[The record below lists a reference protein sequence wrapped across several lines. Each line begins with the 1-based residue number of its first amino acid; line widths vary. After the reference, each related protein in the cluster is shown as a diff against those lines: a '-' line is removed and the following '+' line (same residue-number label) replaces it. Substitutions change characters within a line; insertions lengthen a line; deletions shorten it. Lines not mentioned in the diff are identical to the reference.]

1 VRIANTINL
10 LIGSLAII
18 LGGLSVLAG
27 PSVPTGQVPDRS
39 PLPAMMHK
47 DSAETDNGARPNNSA
62 RVTEQ
67 KSIAG
72 VPVLIS
78 KPRLVNPN
86 TRLVVLYHGFGPPQN
101 PRALAEVLRLGK
113 MDAVLAFV
121 NLPMVADRMP
131 AGGKDELLRVQK
143 EDFVNG
149 FFFRSISG
157 ASAELPQIVN
167 ELNATYHLDSD
178 KGIGL
183 FGFSAGGAAA
193 LLALLESAVPV
204 KAAVIV
210 NAPMSVM
217 QNVENWQRTLKR
229 QFEWDNASRKAAS
242 RYDVER
248 QADKIAE
255 RKILPALLIMQGDAD
270 KQLGVET
277 ARRAFETLKQRYVG
291 RGEAERIQFEV
302 IHGLAHNFGP
312 GSGAT
317 GSDETSINLEIEQKT
332 EQWFQRF
339 LRPGPSGSLNSCH
352 S

>member
-1 VRIANTINL
+1 MINL
-10 LIGSLAII
+10 LIGSLALI
-18 LGGLSVLAG
+18 LGGTSVLLGASAPTEQSPGDPTPPAMLHKKNAEADGRAG
-27 PSVPTGQVPDRS
+27 PNS
-39 PLPAMMHK
+39 
-47 DSAETDNGARPNNSA
+47 SA

-67 KSIAG
+67 KSVGG

-78 KPRLVNPN
+78 KPGMVTPN

-101 PRALAEVLRLGK
+101 PRALAEVLRLEE
-113 MDAVLAFV
+113 MDAILAFV

-131 AGGKDELLRVQK
+131 AGGRDELLRVQK

-157 ASAELPQIVN
+157 ATAELQQIVKD
-167 ELNATYHLDSD
+167 LNATYHLDAD

-193 LLALLESAVPV
+193 LLAVLESDVPIT
-204 KAAVIV
+204 AAVIV
-210 NAPMSVM
+210 NAPTSVT

-229 QFEWDNASRKAAS
+229 QFEWDDASRKAAS
-242 RYDVER
+242 RYNVQL

-255 RKILPALLIMQGDAD
+255 RKILPALLILQGDAD
-270 KQLGVET
+270 EQFGIGP
-277 ARRAFETLKQRYVG
+277 ARRAFDALKQRYVA

-317 GSDETSINLEIEQKT
+317 GSAQASIDLEIEQKT
-332 EQWFQRF
+332 EHWFERF
-339 LRPGPSGSLNSCH
+339 LCRGPS
-352 S
+352 

>member
-1 VRIANTINL
+1 MNNL
-10 LIGSLAII
+10 LIGSLAIT
-18 LGGLSVLAG
+18 LGGILAG
-27 PSVPTGQVPDRS
+27 ASPPMEQSPRVPTPPGMV
-39 PLPAMMHK
+39 HK
-47 DSAETDNGARPNNSA
+47 ENAQADDGAGSNRPA

-67 KSIAG
+67 KSLGG

-78 KPRLVNPN
+78 RPGTVNPN

-101 PRALAEVLRLGK
+101 PRALANVLRLEE
-113 MDAVLAFV
+113 MDAILAFV

-131 AGGKDELLRVQK
+131 AGGREELLRVQK

-157 ASAELPQIVN
+157 ATAELQQIVN

-178 KGIGL
+178 KGIGV

-193 LLALLESAVPV
+193 LLALLESNVPIT
-204 KAAVIV
+204 AAVIV
-210 NAPMSVM
+210 NAPMSVT

-242 RYDVER
+242 RYDVEL
-248 QADKIAE
+248 QADKVAE
-255 RKILPALLIMQGDAD
+255 RKILPALLIVQGDAD
-270 KQLGVET
+270 KQLGVEP
-277 ARRAFETLKQRYVG
+277 ARRAFEALKQRYVG
-291 RGEAERIQFEV
+291 RGEDERIQFEL

-317 GSDETSINLEIEQKT
+317 GSAQASIDLEIEQKT
-332 EQWFQRF
+332 KHWFERF
-339 LRPGPSGSLNSCH
+339 LRRGPS
-352 S
+352 

>member
-1 VRIANTINL
+1 MINL
-10 LIGSLAII
+10 LAGSLAII
-18 LGGLSVLAG
+18 LGGTSVLAG
-27 PSVPTGQVPDRS
+27 TRATPQQSPRVPTPS
-39 PLPAMMHK
+39 AMVHK
-47 DSAETDNGARPNNSA
+47 ENAQAHNGAGLNSSA

-67 KSIAG
+67 KSVG
-72 VPVLIS
+72 EVPVLIS
-78 KPRLVNPN
+78 RPRVMNPN

-101 PRALAEVLRLGK
+101 PRALADVLRLEET
-113 MDAVLAFV
+113 DAILAFV

-157 ASAELPQIVN
+157 ATAELPQIVK
-167 ELNATYHLDSD
+167 ELNATYHFSD

-183 FGFSAGGAAA
+183 FGFSAGGAAG
-193 LLALLESAVPV
+193 LLALLESDVSIT
-204 KAAVIV
+204 AAVIV

-229 QFEWDNASRKAAS
+229 QFEWDDASRKAAS
-242 RYDVER
+242 RYDVEL
-248 QADKIAE
+248 QADKIAA

-270 KQLGVET
+270 KQLGLGP
-277 ARRAFETLKQRYVG
+277 ARRAFAALKQRFVG

-302 IHGLAHNFGP
+302 IHRLAHNFGP

-317 GSDETSINLEIEQKT
+317 GSDQASIDLEIEQKT
-332 EQWFQRF
+332 EHWFQRF
-339 LRPGPSGSLNSCH
+339 LWRGPS
-352 S
+352 

>member
-1 VRIANTINL
+1 MNNL
-10 LIGSLAII
+10 LTASLAIT
-18 LGGLSVLAG
+18 LGGTSVSAG
-27 PSVPTGQVPDRS
+27 ASPPMEQSPGVPTPPGVV
-39 PLPAMMHK
+39 HK
-47 DSAETDNGARPNNSA
+47 ENAEAYNGAGTNGSA

-67 KSIAG
+67 KSVGG

-78 KPRLVNPN
+78 RPGVVTPN
-86 TRLVVLYHGFGPPQN
+86 TRLVLFYHGFGPPQN
-101 PRALAEVLRLGK
+101 PRALAEVLRLEE
-113 MDAVLAFV
+113 MDAILAFV

-131 AGGKDELLRVQK
+131 AGGRDELLRVQK

-157 ASAELPQIVN
+157 ATAELQQIVK
-167 ELNATYHLDSD
+167 ELNATYHLDAD

-193 LLALLESAVPV
+193 LLALLESNLPIT
-204 KAAVIV
+204 AAVIV

-217 QNVENWQRTLKR
+217 QNVENWERTLKR

-242 RYDVER
+242 RYDVQL

-255 RKILPALLIMQGDAD
+255 RKILPALLIVQGDAD
-270 KQLGVET
+270 KQLGIEP
-277 ARRAFETLKQRYVG
+277 ARRAFEALKQRYLG

-312 GSGAT
+312 GSGAI
-317 GSDETSINLEIEQKT
+317 GSAQASIDLEIEQRTKH
-332 EQWFQRF
+332 WFERF
-339 LRPGPSGSLNSCH
+339 LCRGPS
-352 S
+352 

>member
-1 VRIANTINL
+1 MINL

-18 LGGLSVLAG
+18 LGGASALVGTSAPPEQAPDG
-27 PSVPTGQVPDRS
+27 P
-39 PLPAMMHK
+39 PLPAMMHR
-47 DSAETDNGARPNNSA
+47 DSAEADNSAGPNSSA

-67 KSIAG
+67 RSVG
-72 VPVLIS
+72 VVPVLIS
-78 KPRLVNPN
+78 KPGVVNPN

-101 PRALAEVLRLGK
+101 PRALAHVLRLEE
-113 MDAVLAFV
+113 MDAILAFV

-131 AGGKDELLRVQK
+131 AGGRDELLRVQK

-157 ASAELPQIVN
+157 ATAELRQIVK
-167 ELNATYHLDSD
+167 ELDATYHLDAE

-193 LLALLESAVPV
+193 LLALLESDVPIT
-204 KAAVIV
+204 AAVIV
-210 NAPMSVM
+210 NAPMSVT

-229 QFEWDNASRKAAS
+229 QFEWDNASREAAS
-242 RYDVER
+242 RYDVEL

-255 RKILPALLIMQGDAD
+255 RKILPALLIVQGDAD
-270 KQLGVET
+270 KQLGIEP
-277 ARRAFETLKQRYVG
+277 ARRAFEALKQRYVE
-291 RGEAERIQFEV
+291 RSHAERIQFEV

-317 GSDETSINLEIEQKT
+317 ASAQASIDLEIEQKT
-332 EQWFQRF
+332 EHWFERF
-339 LRPGPSGSLNSCH
+339 LRRGPS
-352 S
+352 

>member
-1 VRIANTINL
+1 VNNL
-10 LIGSLAII
+10 LIGSLAIT
-18 LGGLSVLAG
+18 LGSTSVLAG
-27 PSVPTGQVPDRS
+27 TSPATEQVPDGP

-47 DSAETDNGARPNNSA
+47 DSAEADDGARSNSSA

-67 KSIAG
+67 KSVG
-72 VPVLIS
+72 EVPLLIS
-78 KPRLVNPN
+78 RPEVVNPN

-101 PRALAEVLRLGK
+101 PRALAEALRLEE
-113 MDAVLAFV
+113 MDAILAFV

-131 AGGKDELLRVQK
+131 TGGKNELLRVQK

-157 ASAELPQIVN
+157 ATAELQQIVK
-167 ELNATYHLDSD
+167 ELNATYHLDAD

-193 LLALLESAVPV
+193 LLALLESDVPIT
-204 KAAVIV
+204 AAVTV
-210 NAPMSVM
+210 NAPMSVT

-229 QFEWDNASRKAAS
+229 QFEWDNASRKAAR
-242 RYDVER
+242 RYDVQL

-255 RKILPALLIMQGDAD
+255 RKILPALLIVQGDAD
-270 KQLGVET
+270 KQLGIEP
-277 ARRAFETLKQRYVG
+277 ARRAFEALKQRYVG

-302 IHGLAHNFGP
+302 IHGLTHNFGP

-317 GSDETSINLEIEQKT
+317 GSAEASIDLKIEQKT
-332 EQWFQRF
+332 KHWFERF
-339 LRPGPSGSLNSCH
+339 LRQGP
-352 S
+352 

>member
-1 VRIANTINL
+1 M
-10 LIGSLAII
+10 
-18 LGGLSVLAG
+18 LAG
-27 PSVPTGQVPDRS
+27 ASPPMEQSPSVPTS
-39 PLPAMMHK
+39 PAMVYK
-47 DSAETDNGARPNNSA
+47 ENAQADNGASPNTSA

-67 KSIAG
+67 KSVVG

-78 KPRLVNPN
+78 RPGAVNPS

-101 PRALAEVLRLGK
+101 PRALAEVLRLEE
-113 MDAVLAFV
+113 MDAILAFV

-131 AGGKDELLRVQK
+131 AGGRDELLRVQK

-157 ASAELPQIVN
+157 ASAELRHIVK
-167 ELNATYHLDSD
+167 ELNSTYHLDAD

-193 LLALLESAVPV
+193 LLALLESDVPIT
-204 KAAVIV
+204 AAVIL

-242 RYDVER
+242 RYDVQS

-255 RKILPALLIMQGDAD
+255 RKTLPALLVMQGDAD
-270 KQLGVET
+270 KQLGIEP
-277 ARRAFETLKQRYVG
+277 ARRAFEALKQCYVA
-291 RGEAERIQFEV
+291 RGEAEGIQFEM

-317 GSDETSINLEIEQKT
+317 GSDQASIDLEIEQKT
-332 EQWFQRF
+332 KHWFERF
-339 LRPGPSGSLNSCH
+339 LCRGYS
-352 S
+352 

>member
-1 VRIANTINL
+1 MINL

-18 LGGLSVLAG
+18 LGGTRALAG
-27 PSVPTGQVPDRS
+27 TSAPMEQSSGVPILPTMVRKQKTEADDGAS
-39 PLPAMMHK
+39 PN
-47 DSAETDNGARPNNSA
+47 SAA

-67 KSIAG
+67 KSIGG

-78 KPRLVNPN
+78 RPEVANPN

-101 PRALAEVLRLGK
+101 PRALAQVLRLEK

-131 AGGKDELLRVQK
+131 AGGRDELLRVQK

-157 ASAELPQIVN
+157 ATAELQQIVK
-167 ELNATYHLDSD
+167 ELNATCHLDPD

-193 LLALLESAVPV
+193 LLALLESDVPIT
-204 KAAVIV
+204 AAVIV

-242 RYDVER
+242 RYDVELH
-248 QADKIAE
+248 ADKIAE
-255 RKILPALLIMQGDAD
+255 RKILPALLILQGDAD
-270 KQLGVET
+270 EQFGIGP
-277 ARRAFETLKQRYVG
+277 ARHAFDALKQRYVG
-291 RGEAERIQFEV
+291 RGEAERIQFKV

-317 GSDETSINLEIEQKT
+317 GSAQALIDLEIQQKT
-332 EQWFQRF
+332 KHWFERF
-339 LRPGPSGSLNSCH
+339 LLRVPG
-352 S
+352 

>member
-1 VRIANTINL
+1 MINL
-10 LIGSLAII
+10 PIGSLAII
-18 LGGLSVLAG
+18 LGGTSVLAG
-27 PSVPTGQVPDRS
+27 TSAPTEQAPDGS
-39 PLPAMMHK
+39 PLPAMMQK
-47 DSAETDNGARPNNSA
+47 DSAEADNGARPNSSA

-67 KSIAG
+67 KSVGG

-78 KPRLVNPN
+78 RPGVVNPN

-101 PRALAEVLRLGK
+101 PHALAKVLRLEK
-113 MDAVLAFV
+113 MNAILAFV

-131 AGGKDELLRVQK
+131 TGGRDELLRVQK

-157 ASAELPQIVN
+157 ATAELQQIVK
-167 ELNATYHLDSD
+167 ELNATYHLDAD

-193 LLALLESAVPV
+193 LLALLESDVPIT
-204 KAAVIV
+204 AAVIV
-210 NAPMSVM
+210 NAPMSVT

-229 QFEWDNASRKAAS
+229 QFEWDDASRKAAS
-242 RYDVER
+242 RYDVEL

-255 RKILPALLIMQGDAD
+255 RKIFPSLLIVQGDAD
-270 KQLGVET
+270 EQLGIEP
-277 ARRAFETLKQRYVG
+277 ARRAFDALKQRYAA

-312 GSGAT
+312 ASGAT
-317 GSDETSINLEIEQKT
+317 GPAQASIDLEIERKT
-332 EQWFQRF
+332 EHWFERF
-339 LRPGPSGSLNSCH
+339 LLRSS
-352 S
+352 

>member
-1 VRIANTINL
+1 
-10 LIGSLAII
+10 
-18 LGGLSVLAG
+18 
-27 PSVPTGQVPDRS
+27 
-39 PLPAMMHK
+39 MMHN
-47 DSAETDNGARPNNSA
+47 DSAEPDKSAGPNSSA
-62 RVTEQ
+62 HVTQQ
-67 KSIAG
+67 KSITG

-78 KPRLVNPN
+78 KPEVVTPN

-101 PRALAEVLRLGK
+101 PRALAQVLRLEE
-113 MDAVLAFV
+113 MDAILAFV

-131 AGGKDELLRVQK
+131 TGGRDELLRLQK

-157 ASAELPQIVN
+157 ATAELPQIVK
-167 ELNATYHLDSD
+167 ELNATYHLDAD

-193 LLALLESAVPV
+193 LLALLESDVPIT
-204 KAAVIV
+204 AAVIV

-229 QFEWDNASRKAAS
+229 QFEWDNASTEAAS
-242 RYDVER
+242 RYDVEL

-255 RKILPALLIMQGDAD
+255 RKVLPALLIVQGDAD
-270 KQLGVET
+270 KQLGIES

-312 GSGAT
+312 GFGAT
-317 GSDETSINLEIEQKT
+317 GSGDASIDLEIEQKT
-332 EQWFQRF
+332 EHWFQRF
-339 LRPGPSGSLNSCH
+339 LLGAPRGSTN
-352 S
+352 

>member
-1 VRIANTINL
+1 MNNL
-10 LIGSLAII
+10 LIGSLAMT
-18 LGGLSVLAG
+18 LGGTSVLAG
-27 PSVPTGQVPDRS
+27 ASS
-39 PLPAMMHK
+39 PMEQSPRLSTPPAMVHK
-47 DSAETDNGARPNNSA
+47 ENAGADNGAEPNSSA

-67 KSIAG
+67 KSVGG

-78 KPRLVNPN
+78 RPGVVNPN
-86 TRLVVLYHGFGPPQN
+86 TRLIVFYHGFGPPQN
-101 PRALAEVLRLGK
+101 PRALAEVLRLEE

-157 ASAELPQIVN
+157 ATAELQQIVKD
-167 ELNATYHLDSD
+167 LNATYHLDAD

-193 LLALLESAVPV
+193 FLAMLESDVPIT
-204 KAAVIV
+204 AAVIV
-210 NAPMSVM
+210 NAPTSVT
-217 QNVENWQRTLKR
+217 QNVENWQRTVKR
-229 QFEWDNASRKAAS
+229 QFEWNDASRKAAS
-242 RYDVER
+242 RYNVEL

-255 RKILPALLIMQGDAD
+255 RKILPALLILQGDAD
-270 KQLGVET
+270 EQFGIGP
-277 ARRAFETLKQRYVG
+277 ARRAFDALKQRYVA

-317 GSDETSINLEIEQKT
+317 GSAQASIDLEIEQKT
-332 EQWFQRF
+332 KHWFERF
-339 LRPGPSGSLNSCH
+339 LLRGPS
-352 S
+352 

>member
-1 VRIANTINL
+1 MINL
-10 LIGSLAII
+10 LIGSLII
-18 LGGLSVLAG
+18 TLGGASVLAAAKE
-27 PSVPTGQVPDRS
+27 S
-39 PLPAMMHK
+39 PQQSPGLPMPAAITQK
-47 DSAETDNGARPNNSA
+47 GSAAAQNDAGSNSSA

-67 KSIAG
+67 KSVGG

-78 KPRLVNPN
+78 RPRVVNPN
-86 TRLVVLYHGFGPPQN
+86 TRLVVLYHGFGPPQD
-101 PRALAEVLRLGK
+101 PQALAEVLRLEE
-113 MDAVLAFV
+113 MDAILAFV

-131 AGGKDELLRVQK
+131 AGGKDELLRLQK

-157 ASAELPQIVN
+157 ATAELRQIVK
-167 ELNATYHLDSD
+167 ELTATYHLDAD

-193 LLALLESAVPV
+193 LLALLESDVPITV
-204 KAAVIV
+204 AVIV
-210 NAPMSVM
+210 NAPMSVT
-217 QNVENWQRTLKR
+217 QNVENWERMLKR
-229 QFEWDNASRKAAS
+229 QFEWDNASRQAAS
-242 RYDVER
+242 RYDVEL

-255 RKILPALLIMQGDAD
+255 RKILPALLIVQGDAD
-270 KQLGVET
+270 KQLGVEP
-277 ARRAFETLKQRYVG
+277 ARRAFEALKQRYAG

-317 GSDETSINLEIEQKT
+317 GSDQASIDLEIEQKT
-332 EQWFQRF
+332 EHWFQRF
-339 LRPGPSGSLNSCH
+339 LRQAH

>member
-1 VRIANTINL
+1 MINL

-18 LGGLSVLAG
+18 LGGTRVLAG
-27 PSVPTGQVPDRS
+27 TSAPMEQSPGGPTLPTVVHKQNAEADDGAS
-39 PLPAMMHK
+39 P
-47 DSAETDNGARPNNSA
+47 NSPA

-67 KSIAG
+67 KSVGG

-78 KPRLVNPN
+78 RPEVANPN

-101 PRALAEVLRLGK
+101 PRALAQVLRLEK
-113 MDAVLAFV
+113 MDAVLVFV

-131 AGGKDELLRVQK
+131 AGGRDELLRVQK

-157 ASAELPQIVN
+157 ATAELQQIVK
-167 ELNATYHLDSD
+167 ELSATYHLDSD

-193 LLALLESAVPV
+193 FLALLESDVPIT
-204 KAAVIV
+204 AAVIV

-217 QNVENWQRTLKR
+217 QNVENWERTLKR
-229 QFEWDNASRKAAS
+229 QFVWDNAARKAAS
-242 RYDVER
+242 RYDVEL

-270 KQLGVET
+270 EQFGIGP
-277 ARRAFETLKQRYVG
+277 ARRAFDALKQRYVR

-317 GSDETSINLEIEQKT
+317 GSARAPIDLEIQQKT
-332 EQWFQRF
+332 KHWFERF
-339 LRPGPSGSLNSCH
+339 LLRVLG
-352 S
+352 